1 MFRNA
6 LCFSDLDCGYGYI
19 CEVIDSYNHMSECL
33 HHSSAYYA
41 GQVADSAGQLRNTER
56 GHFELGYWCL
66 KHTDCESKHCAQVGP
81 RMYDKECQNEDY
93 VDFQKPERK
102 KRSHHRRDPEPE
114 QEQTVESKESK

>member
-1 MFRNA
+1 M
-6 LCFSDLDCGYGYI
+6 
-19 CEVIDSYNHMSECL
+19 
-33 HHSSAYYA
+33 
-41 GQVADSAGQLRNTER
+41 
-56 GHFELGYWCL
+56 